1 MDDDSAAD
9 LRPRSDSLRE
19 LGDQRRDVTL
29 AELVERFDNRA
40 FGAVLFLFAVACAL
54 PLPPGSST
62 ILGAPLVLLAPQVA
76 MGSRTPWLPRGV
88 RDRTLDAATLRHV
101 SVRLAGLLERV
112 ERVSRPRLKFLFG
125 EVGGRMI
132 GVVCTLLA
140 LVLIL
145 PIPLGNVL
153 PAAAVA
159 AFSLA
164 LVLRDGALAIL
175 GYVLTLAST
184 AVLVIAAR
192 IVIGFVQ
199 QFVRTLP
206 VP

>member
-1 MDDDSAAD
+1 MDDDPDAD
-9 LRPRSDSLRE
+9 HRPLSEILRE
-19 LGDQRRDVTL
+19 LGEQRRDVTY
-29 AELVERFDNRA
+29 AELMARFGSRA
-40 FGAVLFLFAVACAL
+40 FGAVMFLFAVACAL

-62 ILGAPLVLLAPQVA
+62 VLGAPLLLLAPQVA
-76 MGSRTPWLPRGV
+76 LGSRTPWLPRGL
-88 RDRTLDAATLRHV
+88 RGRTLDATTLRHV

-112 ERVSRPRLKFLFG
+112 EHISRPRLKFLFD

-159 AFSLA
+159 TFSLA

-175 GYVLTLAST
+175 GYLLTVAGA
-184 AVLVIAAR
+184 AVLVVAAR

-199 QFVRTLP
+199 HFVRTLA